1 MRYHTSFV
9 IGAVLAAAGVGLGAF
24 GAHGLRAVMEPA
36 MLANWETGVRYHM
49 YAALAL
55 LALGLRPE
63 QRRAPWFVL
72 AGAVVFAGSLY
83 VMALTGARW
92 LGAITP
98 IGGVLLIAGLL
109 LAAVD
114 VRRVARDSVQAPA
127 PGRVPADRR

>member
-1 MRYHTSFV
+1 MRQDTTFA
-9 IGAVLAAAGVGLGAF
+9 IGAVLAAVGVGLGAF
-24 GAHGLRAVMEPA
+24 GAHGLRDMIEPA

-72 AGAVVFAGSLY
+72 AGGLVFGGSLY
-83 VMALTGARW
+83 VLALTGARW
-92 LGAITP
+92 LGAVTP
-98 IGGVLLIAGLL
+98 IGGVLLIVGLL

-114 VRRVARDSVQAPA
+114 VRRV
-127 PGRVPADRR
+127 GRHVPDASPRVFADRQ

>member
-1 MRYHTSFV
+1 MRHHTTSA

-24 GAHGLRAVMEPA
+24 GAHGLRDVVEPA

-127 PGRVPADRR
+127 PGSVPADRR

>member
-1 MRYHTSFV
+1 MRHHTTFA

-24 GAHGLRAVMEPA
+24 GTHGLQEVVEPA

-72 AGAVVFAGSLY
+72 SGAVVFAGSLY
-83 VMALTGARW
+83 AMALTGARW

-114 VRRVARDSVQAPA
+114 VRRSARASVEAPES
-127 PGRVPADRR
+127 VPAERR